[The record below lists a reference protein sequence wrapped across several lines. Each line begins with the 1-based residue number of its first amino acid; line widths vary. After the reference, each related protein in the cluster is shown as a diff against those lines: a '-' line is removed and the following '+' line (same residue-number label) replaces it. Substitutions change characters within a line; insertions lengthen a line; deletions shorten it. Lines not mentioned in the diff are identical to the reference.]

1 MSSSARSTGR
11 SSRGR
16 QLPSAGRQSGI
27 VSDRGRAPAAQPS
40 GTLGARGPQAGRRRL
55 SINELVRLKHIVIEE
70 DRFIKHGLRDASG
83 FIGCRDWNNDPSPEH
98 VSARHEDVADL
109 LQEIIECGERTA
121 WSDVNAV
128 LQASVLAFPFVFI
141 HPFED
146 GNGRLHRYM
155 IHHGLAERGYA
166 PRGMIYA
173 VSSVLLKR
181 QAEYG
186 EEFRAFTGPLLPFIE
201 WAPTEQRN
209 GRVLNET
216 ADLYRFGDYTEI
228 TEFPVRVRREDYRAR
243 PAEGD
248 PISRMLRR
256 GKGADTELQGNA
268 GRDDLLAD
276 QLHLSEQGH
285 PVEEAPSA
293 RIREDDRHGSRG
305 GGSGGEG
312 RVRHGCTRRRTGR
325 LGRSRSPGDAG
336 QAMTDRLLHSKKRG
350 KRPAASSAASLPS

>member
-1 MSSSARSTGR
+1 M
-11 SSRGR
+11 
-16 QLPSAGRQSGI
+16 
-27 VSDRGRAPAAQPS
+27 
-40 GTLGARGPQAGRRRL
+40 
-55 SINELVRLKHIVIEE
+55 
-70 DRFIKHGLRDASG
+70 
-83 FIGCRDWNNDPSPEH
+83 
-98 VSARHEDVADL
+98 SARHEDVADL

-121 WSDVNAV
+121 RSDVDAV

-248 PISRMLRR
+248 PIACFDEA
-256 GKGADTELQGNA
+256 KGRIQSFREMPDEMISSLINFIYQNKGI
-268 GRDDLLAD
+268 LLKK
-276 QLHLSEQGH
+276 
-285 PVEEAPSA
+285 
-293 RIREDDRHGSRG
+293 
-305 GGSGGEG
+305 
-312 RVRHGCTRRRTGR
+312 RRRREFEKMTDMEVEAAEAVVR
-325 LGRSRSPGDAG
+325 DVFDMDVPGDG
-336 QAMTDRLLHSKKRG
+336 PEDSDDHDPPAMRG
-350 KRPAASSAASLPS
+350 RR